1 MINLERSS
9 GMYMAKIIREAAG
22 LVPAG
27 SVCFADARI
36 EDENAEV
43 LGANFD
49 KCLFFSENSDLL
61 EDRCDVMAKRESLQS
76 KQQRNFLK
84 SDLAQRILAAA
95 ADGERDP
102 IRLREQALATT
113 D

>member
-1 MINLERSS
+1 MKAVLEESW
-9 GMYMAKIIREAAG
+9 
-22 LVPAG
+22 
-27 SVCFADARI
+27 
-36 EDENAEV
+36 
-43 LGANFD
+43 
-49 KCLFFSENSDLL
+49 
-61 EDRCDVMAKRESLQS
+61 ESLQS